1 MLKVN
6 VYKRWLENKFKGSVL
21 YEGDDLPVGVILE
34 RESVLDSST
43 LLGSTCQIILSHNY
57 SDPVFSLTKP
67 LIEIYSDTNKIQ
79 FETLIDTLEITGIP
93 DSYNLKIDYEILVT
107 FPDTAL
113 LTVERGVIR
122 YEQK

>member
-6 VYKRWLENKFKGSVL
+6 AYKRWLENKFKGSIL

-34 RESVLDSST
+34 RSSVLDDST
-43 LLGSTCQIILSHNY
+43 LLGSTCEIILSHNY
-57 SDPVFSLTKP
+57 STPVFSLTKP

-79 FETLIDTLEITGIP
+79 FETLIDTTEITGIP

-113 LTVERGVIR
+113 LTVERGIIK